1 MVWGCMSMLKY
12 YNEETFSISEV
23 MELKSVLVGP
33 WRPYSTFLL
42 AASVVQ
48 SAQSNFGTSFTIF

>member
-1 MVWGCMSMLKY
+1 MSMLKY